1 MTAEEFVEQTFIIG
15 IDEPFIGED
24 WKNIK
29 KLMQDFAKLKCEE
42 QKQLCIDE
50 LKSCLKYDVGWT
62 LQVYETNL
70 LETELPEF

>member
-1 MTAEEFVEQTFIIG
+1 MTAKEFVEQTFIIG

-42 QKQLCIDE
+42 QKQLCINE
-50 LKSCLKYDVGWT
+50 LQSCFKYDVGWA
-62 LQVYETNL
+62 LQVYETKI
-70 LETELPEF
+70 LETKLPEF